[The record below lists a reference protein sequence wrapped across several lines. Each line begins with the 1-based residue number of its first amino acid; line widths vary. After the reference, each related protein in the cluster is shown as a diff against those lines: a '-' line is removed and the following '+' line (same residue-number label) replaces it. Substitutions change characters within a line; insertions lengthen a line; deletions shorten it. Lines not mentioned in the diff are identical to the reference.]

1 MGYVAMESDPSTGD
15 CPENPSSAAHS
26 SGYPQ
31 QHHHMEIGAGGACIP
46 SPFPGGH
53 NRDGDWVEMG
63 WGEDGDGVRMRIR
76 VTVGMRWGW
85 DGYGMG

>member
-26 SGYPQ
+26 PGYPQ
-31 QHHHMEIGAGGACIP
+31 QPHHMEIGAGGACIP

-63 WGEDGDGVRMRIR
+63 WGEDGVRMRIR